1 MYINVI
7 ILKKDVYDLD
17 IGLMKVINVSIKL
30 VIIRLLL
37 FNFVLVSKF
46 RFFWYNKVFV
56 YLL

>member
-17 IGLMKVINVSIKL
+17 IGLMKVINVGIKL

>member
-30 VIIRLLL
+30 V
-37 FNFVLVSKF
+37 
-46 RFFWYNKVFV
+46 NK
-56 YLL
+56 Y